1 MVDPVCVHC
10 CDLGH
15 VSLVSHSCSP
25 AGYPHATE
33 GLFLGPFHL
42 CSLLT
47 AVVWFVM
54 FARDDVALRL
64 AVWLFFPGFVF
75 CVADTRHR
83 AIPTDIS
90 DIMREH
96 LMAGSKCTFFL
107 RLVFLWAMV
116 CRNLPLDR
124 HIGICAQAL
133 RSFFVAFFS
142 FPTIF
147 LKASS
152 RGHSIWTYTVR
163 ELTVNHRGHEDLMWK
178 TLLMWK
184 GNITGA
190 SQ

>member
-47 AVVWFVM
+47 AVVWFVLRVM
-54 FARDDVALRL
+54 LWHYVWRSDCFSLVSCSVSLIRGTVQFRLIFQISCGNIWWQGPSARFSFALC
-64 AVWLFFPGFVF
+64 F
-75 CVADTRHR
+75 CG
-83 AIPTDIS
+83 P
-90 DIMREH
+90 
-96 LMAGSKCTFFL
+96 
-107 RLVFLWAMV
+107 W